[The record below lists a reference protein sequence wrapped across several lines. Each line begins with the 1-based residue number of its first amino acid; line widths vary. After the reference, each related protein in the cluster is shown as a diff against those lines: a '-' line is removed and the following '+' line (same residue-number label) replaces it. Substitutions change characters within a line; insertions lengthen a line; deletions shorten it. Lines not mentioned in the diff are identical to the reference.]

1 MRDYKRNAKFI
12 LFKKMRFSRIKPAL
26 LSANRF
32 VKLAILSANYVD
44 IKDIRC

>member
-12 LFKKMRFSRIKPAL
+12 LFKKCDFPAL
-26 LSANRF
+26 NLRFLRANRR

>member
-1 MRDYKRNAKFI
+1 MRYYKRNAKFI
-12 LFKKMRFSRIKPAL
+12 LFKKCDFSAYNLRFLR
-26 LSANRF
+26 ANRR